1 MKVILAKDIQGTGKA
16 GEIIEVS
23 EGYARN
29 FILPKKLGVIATP
42 EAIEQHNYR
51 VAKRK
56 EEERA
61 KKEEAQKLAEKLSK
75 LTVMIEAKAG
85 TTGKLYGTVTTKEVA
100 DELSKQ
106 SGVAIDKKM
115 LQGDH
120 IKEAGVHNFDLKL
133 HTEVHAKIKVM
144 VKPIPA

>member
-42 EAIEQHNYR
+42 EAIEQHNQR
-51 VAKRK
+51 LAKKK
-56 EEERA
+56 ELEKA
-61 KKEEAQKLAEKLSK
+61 KKEEAQQLAEKLAK

-85 TTGKLYGTVTTKEVA
+85 NGGKLYGTVTTKEVA
-100 DELSKQ
+100 DELSKL
-106 SGVAIDKKM
+106 SGIAIDKKM
-115 LQGDH
+115 LHGDH

-144 VKPIPA
+144 VKPVLA

>member
-42 EAIEQHNYR
+42 EAIEQHNHR
-51 VAKRK
+51 LAKKK
-56 EEERA
+56 ELEKA
-61 KKEEAQKLAEKLSK
+61 KKEEAQQLAEKLAK
-75 LTVMIEAKAG
+75 LTVLIEAKAG
-85 TTGKLYGTVTTKEVA
+85 NGGKLYGTVTTKEVA
-100 DELSKQ
+100 DELSKL
-106 SGVAIDKKM
+106 SGISIDKKM
-115 LQGDH
+115 LHGDH

-144 VKPIPA
+144 VKPVLA

>member
-42 EAIEQHNYR
+42 EAIEQHNQR
-51 VAKRK
+51 LVKKK
-56 EEERA
+56 ELEKA
-61 KKEEAQKLAEKLSK
+61 KKEEAQQLAEKLAK
-75 LTVMIEAKAG
+75 LTVLIEAKAG
-85 TTGKLYGTVTTKEVA
+85 NGGKLYGTVTTKEVA
-100 DELSKQ
+100 DELSKL
-106 SGVAIDKKM
+106 SGIAIDKKM
-115 LQGDH
+115 LHGDH

-144 VKPIPA
+144 VKPVLA